1 MGPEKIQRRFLPIG
15 IGLSSGLPLAAAPL
29 LRGDHDANREKSAE
43 PIHRRI
49 YLRACETNEHM
60 IERHEH

>member
-15 IGLSSGLPLAAAPL
+15 IGLSSALPLAAVPL

-49 YLRACETNEHM
+49 YLPCL
-60 IERHEH
+60 